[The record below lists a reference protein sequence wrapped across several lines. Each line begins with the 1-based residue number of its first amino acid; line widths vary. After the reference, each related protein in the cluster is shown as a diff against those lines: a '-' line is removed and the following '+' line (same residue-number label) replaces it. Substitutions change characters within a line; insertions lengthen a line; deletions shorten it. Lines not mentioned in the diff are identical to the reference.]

1 MAREE
6 IGVDVNNMDNATHEI
21 ILSDEQIDTI
31 RNGDS
36 IQISVNDKE
45 GNEAFI
51 NVVSS
56 ASANMANSG
65 TEVEEEEE
73 ETESVITE
81 PTEEITASDTETVI
95 SDEELTPGF
104 ESTIHTFDKFLKLNS

>member
-6 IGVDVNNMDNATHEI
+6 IGVEVNNMDNITHEVV
-21 ILSDEQIDTI
+21 LSDEQIDTI

-65 TEVEEEEE
+65 TEVEEEE
-73 ETESVITE
+73 TESVITE
-81 PTEEITASDTETVI
+81 PTEEITDSDTETVI